1 MTASAPEN
9 SAGPAPRLDKWL
21 WAARFFK
28 TRALAR
34 EAVEGGKVHVAG
46 QRAKP
51 SRLVNLGMLLT
62 IQTPGGLYT
71 VAVRGL
77 SELRGPAPVAQALY
91 EETADSRTRREAE
104 REAKTLQAD
113 LPSRRPDKKQR
124 RQIHQ
129 FWDENQ

>member
-1 MTASAPEN
+1 MNTHSTDKT
-9 SAGPAPRLDKWL
+9 GHDAPRLDKWL

-51 SRLVNLGMLLT
+51 SRPISLGMLLT

-91 EETADSRTRREAE
+91 EETEDSRARREAE
-104 REAKTLQAD
+104 REARALQAD
-113 LPSRRPDKKQR
+113 DPGRRPDKKQR